1 VGNPGGI
8 RWDAKRAGWRG
19 EKTVK
24 ILCILALAGL
34 AGGAAVAQSSAPA
47 RGAEQPEASLAHDRH
62 EGLTISAD
70 PYTDA
75 KRAKEKFGNAS
86 PIPVGVL
93 PVEVF
98 LHNETLQPI
107 RINMETVQLDIH
119 SDTGSHEEVD
129 WLPVQEVA
137 RMIAHPKGP
146 SNPHAPR
153 FPIGIGAGGD
163 TKTDKMIEMLRPFA
177 LDADVVPPT
186 GTLHGFL
193 FFDVNHDLSLANHA
207 SLYVPDVSNVPDK
220 KPLMFFEVTLGK

>member
-1 VGNPGGI
+1 
-8 RWDAKRAGWRG
+8 
-19 EKTVK
+19 VK
-24 ILCILALAGL
+24 ILCIFAVAVLAGAAAIAQL
-34 AGGAAVAQSSAPA
+34 NPPAGGAVH
-47 RGAEQPEASLAHDRH
+47 PEASLAHDQH

-70 PYTDA
+70 PYNDP
-75 KRAKEKFGNAS
+75 KRAKEKFGNAD
-86 PIPVGVL
+86 PVPVGLL

-98 LHNETLQPI
+98 LRNETLKAI

-119 SDTGSHEEVD
+119 SETGSHEQVD

-153 FPIGIGAGGD
+153 FPIGIQTGAD
-163 TKTDKMIEMLRPFA
+163 SKTDKMIEMLRPFA
-177 LDADVVPPT
+177 LDADVIPPM
-186 GTLHGFL
+186 GMLHGFL

-207 SLYVPDVSNVPDK
+207 SLYVPDLTNVPDK